1 MHASLEW
8 FWFSISQLCITRL
21 LFTLFLSLS
30 CAHLAEWPTHVVPV
44 TCEIICASGA
54 MWFYLGFC
62 ASCPVFVFKPPL
74 LPCIYDS
81 IRFGLIRYYS
91 NQNPIAPPRQHPSGQ
106 LLVPPLNVY
115 FLYLAIFLAVGGT
128 DWISISKEKF
138 WWRKWEI
145 SLIVS
150 GWIHAP

>member
-21 LFTLFLSLS
+21 LFTRFFSLS
-30 CAHLAEWPTHVVPV
+30 CAHLAEWPTHVMPV

-74 LPCIYDS
+74 LPCMYDS
-81 IRFGLIRYYS
+81 IRFGPIRYYS
-91 NQNPIAPPRQHPSGQ
+91 NQNPITLLGQHRSGKLHAELLLYSQSAAHPSTGRNQ
-106 LLVPPLNVY
+106 QVSTGNEASGRCSTIGPL
-115 FLYLAIFLAVGGT
+115 
-128 DWISISKEKF
+128 DE
-138 WWRKWEI
+138 
-145 SLIVS
+145 
-150 GWIHAP
+150 